1 MMHSSDHQDLLKEL
15 REIRELVSSLDT
27 KILESRT
34 QLQDEIHSIRTEV
47 VAFQLRAIQLDDL
60 TAWSARFRETITLQD
75 LERLREEVQSLKEF
89 KTKGTMFFA
98 SVQFLM
104 AGVVAWI
111 TKG

>member
-1 MMHSSDHQDLLKEL
+1 MMSPTNQEALIKEL
-15 REIRELVSSLDT
+15 KEIRELVSSLDT

-60 TAWSARFRETITLQD
+60 SAWSARFRETITLQD
-75 LERLREEVQSLKEF
+75 LERLRSEVQSLKEF
-89 KTKGTMFFA
+89 KAKATMLFA